1 MPLEVQ
7 LVMIASVSWLCC
19 ASYNNGWHDHK
30 PVTREHGNFMA
41 QVTSA
46 WSGRFQLRA
55 PSFLAYRHLERINEC
70 RTAQKRKMNLDG
82 RRNY

>member
-1 MPLEVQ
+1 MPLEVL
-7 LVMIASVSWLCC
+7 LVTIALVSWLCC

-30 PVTREHGNFMA
+30 PVTKQHGNFMP

-46 WSGRFQLRA
+46 WSGRFRLRA
-55 PSFLAYRHLERINEC
+55 PSFLAYRYLERINEC
-70 RTAQKRKMNLDG
+70 RTVQKRNMNLDG